1 MLLKAF
7 VINENHSL
15 WNINDKHIR
24 SLVSNKKDTNEK
36 TDVTTKYK
44 IKFVDGT
51 RSVLTWEIFDG
62 RTFIV
67 FFFSARSQNLI
78 PKKRRESTAESNST
92 KRF

>member
-24 SLVSNKKDTNEK
+24 SLVSNKYLKVSNKYLKDTNEK

-44 IKFVDGT
+44 IKFIDGT
-51 RSVLTWEIFDG
+51 RSILT
-62 RTFIV
+62 
-67 FFFSARSQNLI
+67 
-78 PKKRRESTAESNST
+78 
-92 KRF
+92 